1 MYCAKCG
8 TEVRDGGAF
17 CSSCGAPAAAIPT
30 TSPVAPATAAASYAP
45 PVQVGWVPQSAV
57 GYAGFWLRLVA
68 HLIDH
73 IVLGIPLTILIVFL
87 ILGTGLSAALQ
98 GLHPG
103 ESPEEVVAAIGV
115 GVIFF
120 GAVALIAAVWLHY
133 ALFESSTWQAT
144 PGKKVLGLFVTDL
157 NGNRISFAHASG
169 RFFAKLISGLIPLG
183 IGYMMAGFTAKKQA
197 LHDMIAGCLVLR
209 KI

>member
-1 MYCAKCG
+1 
-8 TEVRDGGAF
+8 
-17 CSSCGAPAAAIPT
+17 
-30 TSPVAPATAAASYAP
+30 
-45 PVQVGWVPQSAV
+45 VGWVPQSAV

-73 IVLGIPLTILIVFL
+73 IVLGVPLTILIVFL

-120 GAVALIAAVWLHY
+120 GVVALIAAVWLYY

-169 RFFAKLISGLIPLG
+169 RFFAKLISGLIPFG

-197 LHDMIAGCLVLR
+197 LHDLIAGCLVLR